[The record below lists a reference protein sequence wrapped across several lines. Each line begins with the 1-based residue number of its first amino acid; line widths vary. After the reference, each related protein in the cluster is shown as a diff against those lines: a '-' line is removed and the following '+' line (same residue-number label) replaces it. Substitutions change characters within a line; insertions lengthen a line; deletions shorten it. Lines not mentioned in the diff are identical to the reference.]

1 VLILLHLGVRRLLA
15 GSFGIVQPRQDNDLS
30 SLEYSPLY
38 HLVIIILVLSDLD
51 WNTFDLGIWSLTFVG
66 IATIRKALH
75 SIRLER

>member
-1 VLILLHLGVRRLLA
+1 MRRLLA
-15 GSFGIVQPRQDNDLS
+15 GTFGIVQPRQDIDLS

-38 HLVIIILVLSDLD
+38 HLVIILLVLPDLD
-51 WNTFDLGIWSLTFVG
+51 WNIFDLAVWSLTFVG